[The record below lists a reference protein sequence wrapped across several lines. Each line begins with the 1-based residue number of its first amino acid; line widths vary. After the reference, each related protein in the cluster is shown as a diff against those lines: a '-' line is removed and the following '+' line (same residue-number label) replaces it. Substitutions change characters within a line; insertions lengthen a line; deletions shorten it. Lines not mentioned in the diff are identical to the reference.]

1 MHIVLFAIVLEVLSL
16 RKYHCQK
23 THFTMGKKV
32 RSENKMTLKEKLT
45 GKEDVSFNPENNFLN
60 LGIVSLLVV

>member
-1 MHIVLFAIVLEVLSL
+1 
-16 RKYHCQK
+16 
-23 THFTMGKKV
+23 MGKKV

-45 GKEDVSFNPENNFLN
+45 GKKDVSFNPENNFLN

>member
-1 MHIVLFAIVLEVLSL
+1 
-16 RKYHCQK
+16 
-23 THFTMGKKV
+23 
-32 RSENKMTLKEKLT
+32 MTLKEKLT